1 MQMSTAFPHADASAA
16 NSPDR
21 ARWRGYAPALIATAF
36 ASLPLFNQVG
46 ALEISAFIGVALCA
60 VWSSWLLARA
70 AAFRPQPED
79 SNTQQTSGTSELS
92 VLVSGILPVWLR
104 HIESAKH
111 QTEEAVTELA
121 SSFSSIVKQFDSA
134 GFVGIS
140 TSGTA
145 GNENKTISLLTLSER
160 KLTPVVSSMEKIID
174 SKDGL
179 LEGVRNLQLAT
190 HELKDMASD
199 VSLIAAHTNIL
210 AINAAIEAART
221 GEAGRGF
228 AVIAAEIRKLSQLSA
243 ESGKKITARMAQ
255 VTQIMQKT
263 LEVASTTSERD
274 KKVVS
279 MTTQVIEDVLTHVR
293 TLGAEAEKMRTQGN
307 IIRTDVENLLL
318 NLQFQDRVSQIL
330 GLVDEDI
337 NRLHQSVEIAN
348 GDGNGDVPTPAQWL
362 HDLDGKYT
370 MEDERAKGKLG
381 ATRQS
386 AAGTMQPVEDVTFF

>member
-1 MQMSTAFPHADASAA
+1 MLPCDASAA
-16 NSPDR
+16 NSPSR

-60 VWSSWLLARA
+60 AWSSWQLARSA
-70 AAFRPQPED
+70 AAIPQPTPPTD
-79 SNTQQTSGTSELS
+79 QQASGTSDLS
-92 VLVSGILPVWLR
+92 ALLSGILPVWLR
-104 HIESAKH
+104 HIGSAKH
-111 QTEEAVTELA
+111 QTEDAVTELA
-121 SSFSSIVKQFDSA
+121 LSFSSIVKQFDSA
-134 GFVGIS
+134 GFGGIS
-140 TSGTA
+140 ASGTDGDKDA
-145 GNENKTISLLTLSER
+145 TISLLTLSER
-160 KLTPVVSSMEKIID
+160 ELTPVVSSMEKMIENQD
-174 SKDGL
+174 DL

-199 VSLIAAHTNIL
+199 VGLIAAHTNIL

-228 AVIAAEIRKLSQLSA
+228 GVIATEIRKLSHQSA
-243 ESGKKITARMAQ
+243 ETGKKITARMLQ
-255 VTQIMQKT
+255 VTQIMQQT

-274 KKVVS
+274 KKTVS

-293 TLGAEAEKMRTQGN
+293 TLGTDAEKMRAQGN
-307 IIRTDVENLLL
+307 IIRTDVENLLV

-330 GLVDEDI
+330 ALVDGDI
-337 NRLHQSVEIAN
+337 SRLHQSVEI
-348 GDGNGDVPTPAQWL
+348 DDGDVPTPAQWL

-381 ATRQS
+381 ATGQ
-386 AAGTMQPVEDVTFF
+386 GTASTVQPDEEVTFF